1 MTERVT
7 SMNNIIVFNSFL
19 FTNLTLLS
27 IAYLSIIAFTG
38 NFFERDTRY
47 VPLTRIL
54 KQAMFTFLLLIIG
67 IWLLSQFYNALSHS
81 HISLEKLGNDSLITV
96 IVLASSILVSICIIS
111 MILNLIKTIKMFL
124 VYIDLKKDNIP
135 NNLRHALYKQNFE
148 SIINNYKLL
157 KMSDEKVS
165 LSDKEVLQLSAV
177 LSNTGMYE
185 DVQEILKIKLFKQNT
200 FRDYMFSV
208 FSYQQNYSVQ
218 CNAENISY
226 NSQLKTALQKHA
238 MCFRYVYMSMFIVA
252 IFQIYIPTLHLIT
265 NTSPTIRGGIA
276 LLVTSIIINSAIVLK
291 YIILK
296 NIYQKSL
303 NISDVKIKSNNID
316 KVIFICQ
323 SILIVTTII
332 RLLMS

>member
-7 SMNNIIVFNSFL
+7 SMNNIIVFNSFV
-19 FTNLTLLS
+19 FTNLTLFL
-27 IAYLSIIAFTG
+27 IAYLSIIAFTR

-54 KQAMFTFLLLIIG
+54 KQGMLTFLLLIIG
-67 IWLLSQFYNALSHS
+67 IWLLSQFYNALSQS

-96 IVLASSILVSICIIS
+96 IVLTSSILVSIFIIS
-111 MILNLIKTIKMFL
+111 MFLNSIKTIKMFL
-124 VYIDLKKDNIP
+124 VFISLKKDNIP

-157 KMSDEKVS
+157 KMGDEKVS

-177 LSNTGMYE
+177 LSNAGMYE
-185 DVQEILKIKLFKQNT
+185 DVQEILKIKLIKQNT

-218 CNAENISY
+218 CNAEDISY
-226 NSQLKTALQKHA
+226 NDQLKTALQKHA

-265 NTSPTIRGGIA
+265 NTSPTIRGRIA
-276 LLVTSIIINSAIVLK
+276 LLVTGIIINSAIVLK

-296 NIYQKSL
+296 TIYQKSL
-303 NISDVKIKSNNID
+303 SVSDVKIKSNNID

-323 SILIVTTII
+323 SLLIVTTII